1 MGLMTSIHLQKKKS
15 KKTIS
20 EQEIDLPV
28 GVTFK
33 GQEKKHKFLPK
44 FFSSIFKSKYSEVV
58 KATKNSIT
66 QSQEFDSEKTINEND
81 LTRLSKNSISEV
93 SDESENTIHTMC
105 FDENTEKNPTQA
117 FLTRKVI
124 DLKGRNENTLPVLND
139 DLAEIIRSRL
149 PNLLQEATTWKLLY
163 SMDQHGATLSTLY
176 RKIQGQGPCVMV
188 LKNSEEELF
197 GAFISEAFDPSN
209 KGFFGT
215 PECFLWKA
223 DPHQF
228 KKFRAT
234 NLNQYFMVAQPSF
247 IGMGGGKNGNFGFYL
262 DEDIQFGY
270 SSVCDTYENEILT
283 KNNEFECY
291 GCEIWGLEFK

>member
-1 MGLMTSIHLQKKKS
+1 MGLMTTLHIQKKKS
-15 KKTIS
+15 SKTLS
-20 EQEIDLPV
+20 DQEIDLPV

-33 GQEKKHKFLPK
+33 GQEKKHRFLPK

-58 KATKNSIT
+58 KATKSN
-66 QSQEFDSEKTINEND
+66 QKCSQDFDSEKTVTEND
-81 LTRLSKNSISEV
+81 LTYINSSPISEI
-93 SDESENTIHTMC
+93 SEDENQSTIHTIC
-105 FDENTEKNPTQA
+105 LENNRKNPIQA
-117 FLTRKVI
+117 FSTRKTL
-124 DLKGRNENTLPVLND
+124 DLKGRNENTLPVLNE
-139 DLAEIIRSRL
+139 DLAEVIRSRL

-176 RKIQGQGPCVMV
+176 RKIEGQGPCVMV
-188 LKNSEEELF
+188 LKNSEGEIF

-209 KGFFGT
+209 KGFFGS
-215 PECFLWKA
+215 PECFLWKS
-223 DPHQF
+223 DNYQF
-228 KKFRAT
+228 KKFSAT

-270 SSVCDTYENEILT
+270 SSECDTFENEILT

-291 GCEIWGLEFK
+291 GCEIWGLEF